1 MSTPLHPKLR
11 QLEPLVDV
19 LALAVDETVKA
30 ARKKYRE
37 SRRKRIGAAL
47 APGPQT
53 PLWNEL
59 TRACEQQLTRYGEK
73 ARLARILGVSRQRV
87 HLLIVAKTACADAE
101 RTLQLMAWLAARRRG
116 TDPA

>member
-1 MSTPLHPKLR
+1 MSPRHPRLR
-11 QLEPLVDV
+11 QLEPLVD
-19 LALAVDETVKA
+19 ALAMAADATVKA

-87 HLLIVAKTACADAE
+87 HLLIVSKSACADAE
-101 RTLQLMAWLAARRRG
+101 RTLQLMAWLAARRRRA
-116 TDPA
+116 DPA

>member
-1 MSTPLHPKLR
+1 M
-11 QLEPLVDV
+11 LES
-19 LALAVDETVKA
+19 AVGETAKV
-30 ARKKYRE
+30 ARRKYRE

-59 TRACEQQLTRYGEK
+59 ARACEQQLSRYGEK

-87 HLLIVAKTACADAE
+87 HLLLVAKSACADAE

-116 TDPA
+116 ADPA

>member
-1 MSTPLHPKLR
+1 MSSQHPRLR
-11 QLEPLVDV
+11 PLEPIIEILES
-19 LALAVDETVKA
+19 AVAETAKV

-47 APGPQT
+47 APGPLT

-87 HLLIVAKTACADAE
+87 HLLIVAKSACADAE
-101 RTLQLMAWLAARRRG
+101 RTLQLMAWLAARRRRA
-116 TDPA
+116 DPA